1 MRTQRRLEKI
11 STVIGLFGMA
21 IGAAVLLSTTSK
33 DLGANA
39 QAAAQQKVADVTLE
53 YGQKLQAITSKFE
66 ATGDYSGE
74 AIKQAKA
81 DIAALDEQ
89 RRYALGMAPPTQT
102 VTDRVKPSS
111 GAKRSDDGQW
121 VESWEERIFP
131 IRPLRETEE

>member
-1 MRTQRRLEKI
+1 VKPNWLTNWNLKMRTQRRLEKI

-39 QAAAQQKVADVTLE
+39 QAAAQRKVADVTLE

-74 AIKQAKA
+74 AIKQEKA

-89 RRYALGMAPPTQT
+89 RRYALEMAPPTQT
-102 VTDRVKPSS
+102 VTDRVRPSS
-111 GAKRSDDGQW
+111 GAKGM
-121 VESWEERIFP
+121 
-131 IRPLRETEE
+131 